1 MIVSHRH
8 KFIFIKS
15 KKTAGTSIEIA
26 LSRFCGDEDI
36 VTPIVPETKEEL
48 EKMGFKGAQNYKLSP
63 FQFTVDDW
71 RKRLRGE
78 RPAFRDHVPAAYIK
92 KVLGGRIWNRYFKFS
107 IERNPYDKAVSRYY
121 WSTRK
126 MEPRPTLED
135 HLNARAPAA
144 LSNWHLYTIDDEL
157 AVDYMM
163 RYESLEE
170 SLRYVEEALALPSPL
185 QLPTAKSGYRKS
197 RRHYSQ
203 LISPE
208 ARKRIDTVC
217 AKELAAFRYEWEEA

>member
-15 KKTAGTSIEIA
+15 KKTAGTSVEIA

-36 VTPIVPETKEEL
+36 VTPIVPETTEEL

-63 FQFTVDDW
+63 LQFTVKDW
-71 RKRLRGE
+71 RKWLKGK
-78 RPAFRDHVPAAYIK
+78 RPAFRDHLPAVYIK
-92 KVLGGRIWNRYFKFS
+92 KVLGDKIWDSYFKFS

-121 WSTRK
+121 WSTRN
-126 MEPRPTLED
+126 MEPRPTLEQ
-135 HLNARAPAA
+135 HLNARTPEA

-163 RYESLEE
+163 RYEFLEE
-170 SLRYVEEALALPSPL
+170 SLHYVEEALALPSPL

-197 RRHYSQ
+197 HQHYSR
-203 LISPE
+203 LISPQ
-208 ARKRIDTVC
+208 ARKRIETVC
-217 AKELAAFRYEWEEA
+217 AKELAAFQYEWDET